1 MTPITLKCET
11 RPESVTLTRLGPSLR
26 SAPQPGCVKHQNWCT
41 LDGTEEDNPWVAV
54 QGMSKTPGNSQ
65 PILAN
70 RAAFPAVNAAA
81 AATPALA
88 NQLRRSFR
96 ARDGVA
102 LIVSNVIG
110 VGIFT
115 TPAFI
120 AKNVPEPGVLLAL
133 WIAGGFLALAGAM
146 SYAQLGRR
154 WPAAGGE
161 YIYLSRAYGPTAGF
175 LSGWTSL
182 IAGFSGA
189 VAASA
194 VGLIAYLGR
203 YFPGFGSEHSLFSLN
218 FYVGAITVSPR
229 ALGAAVVIAAFA
241 ALHACN
247 LGAGKVTQNMLASLI
262 VLMIGVFCILGF
274 AFGSGSWAHFQPTH
288 VPLRTTSLL
297 LAFLPIMFSY
307 SGWNAACYI
316 SEEMYDTRRSI
327 GPALLAGTC
336 VVVALYVVLNA
347 LYLYAVPATA
357 MKDAVNVAD
366 VAARSLFGVG
376 GKTIAPVIS
385 AFTVVALLGC
395 ISAMTIAGPRV
406 YFAMSRDRAFIPSFA
421 RTSGKFGTPML
432 AIALQAVW
440 SIVLVMTGSFEQILN
455 YTGFTILLSSGAA
468 VAGLFVARRH
478 ELRANPRLWLQMLAP
493 AAFVIPC
500 AAIVANTVWGDPK
513 TALRGCGLIA
523 AGLPVFYWSKLRQPI
538 SGVTSALSVSGE
550 EPQLLHRSMPD

>member
-1 MTPITLKCET
+1 
-11 RPESVTLTRLGPSLR
+11 
-26 SAPQPGCVKHQNWCT
+26 

-54 QGMSKTPGNSQ
+54 RGMSKTPGNSQ
-65 PILAN
+65 PILVK
-70 RAAFPAVNAAA
+70 RAVFPARDAVVAAA
-81 AATPALA
+81 PARV

-115 TPAFI
+115 TPAII
-120 AKNVPEPGVLLAL
+120 ARNVPEPGVMLAL
-133 WIAGGFLALAGAM
+133 WVIGGCLALAGAM

-194 VGLIAYLGR
+194 VGLVAYLGR
-203 YFPGFGSEHSLFSLN
+203 YFPALASDHGLFSIN
-218 FYVGAITVSPR
+218 FYVGSFTVSPR
-229 ALGAAVVIAAFA
+229 ALGAAFVILAFA
-241 ALHACN
+241 LLHACN
-247 LGAGKVTQNMLASLI
+247 LGAGKLTQSMLALFIILI
-262 VLMIGVFCILGF
+262 IGAFCVFGFTLGT
-274 AFGSGSWAHFQPTH
+274 GSWSHFH
-288 VPLRTTSLL
+288 SVPFAWKPSSWL

-336 VVVALYVVLNA
+336 VIVALYVVLNA
-347 LYLYAVPATA
+347 LYLYAVPAA
-357 MKDAVNVAD
+357 EIKGAVNVGD
-366 VAARSLFGVG
+366 VAARALFGVG
-376 GKTIAPVIS
+376 GNVIAPVMS

-406 YFAMSRDRAFIPSFA
+406 YFAMSRDGAFIPSFA
-421 RTSGKFGTPML
+421 HTSARFGTPTL
-432 AIALQAVW
+432 AIGLQAFW
-440 SIVLVMTGSFEQILN
+440 SIMLVMTGSFEQILN

-468 VAGLFVARRH
+468 ASGLFVARRR
-478 ELRANPRLWLQMLAP
+478 ELRSQPKLWLGMIAP
-493 AAFVIPC
+493 AIFVVAC
-500 AAIVANTVWGDPK
+500 AAIVVNTVWGAPK
-513 TALRGCGLIA
+513 TALLGCLLIA
-523 AGLPVFYWSKLRQPI
+523 AGLPVFYWSRRRRPATDYL
-538 SGVTSALSVSGE
+538 ALSPIDDETPRLV
-550 EPQLLHRSMPD
+550 HRSMPE